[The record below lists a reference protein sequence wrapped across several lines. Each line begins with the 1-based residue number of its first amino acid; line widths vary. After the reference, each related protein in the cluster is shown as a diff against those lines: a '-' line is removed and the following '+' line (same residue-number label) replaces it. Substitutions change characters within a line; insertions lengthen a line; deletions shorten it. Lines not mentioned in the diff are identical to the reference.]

1 MQQAVTRSLAC
12 HRVYTQGIASNTG
25 TERSVPVYGMNRRAC
40 DHESQPG
47 TQTCKS
53 IGDPVHEATITLR
66 ERQIP
71 RVKQSASYECTTSR
85 PHWHL
90 HRIDGIIRFVTRLLR
105 SWSSRPMQRCGPSD
119 TTSPI
124 RVSPTLCTRWRH
136 IFCNAVM
143 MQRPWSQHENRP
155 GAGAV
160 SRCIFTP

>member
-1 MQQAVTRSLAC
+1 MQQAVTRSLAW

-85 PHWHL
+85 PHWL
-90 HRIDGIIRFVTRLLR
+90 HRIDGIIRFVTWLLR
-105 SWSSRPMQRCGPSD
+105 SWSSHDPR
-119 TTSPI
+119 
-124 RVSPTLCTRWRH
+124 
-136 IFCNAVM
+136 A
-143 MQRPWSQHENRP
+143 
-155 GAGAV
+155 
-160 SRCIFTP
+160 RCIAAVPATRSLPYVYPQHCAHDGATFFATRL